1 MIVALENGQIQLYN
15 YKKREIVKIISARD
29 KSYSNHIYLSKNGY
43 LLSGKVDGQ
52 INLYELLENN

>member
-1 MIVALENGQIQLYN
+1 MIVALENGEIQLYN

-29 KSYSNHIYLSKNGY
+29 KSYSNHINLSKNGN